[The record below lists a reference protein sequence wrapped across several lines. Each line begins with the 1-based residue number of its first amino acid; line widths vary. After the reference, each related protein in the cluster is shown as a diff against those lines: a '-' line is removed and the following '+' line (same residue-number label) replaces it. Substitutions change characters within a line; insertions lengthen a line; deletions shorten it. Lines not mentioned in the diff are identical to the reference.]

1 MTLKT
6 RISFGLLFMA
16 IMTTLVGV
24 LGIYF
29 VRWLSLDSE
38 NVLKDNYISIVAG
51 EQMLDALDRMDA
63 ASTVIQFSDTSLP
76 EEKRKFT
83 AAQLDF
89 LKSLVS
95 AENNIT
101 EKGEAETLQE
111 LRLAFEKYIT
121 VKDSIETLPRSP
133 NQYFSVFARQAWHI
147 KVAVLKLLK
156 INQDALTH
164 RNTQAKRTAQ
174 MAGLYMAITVVLAFV
189 LTVIA
194 IIKIPSMLTKPFL
207 VLTQKIKSVAARNY
221 TERLQ
226 VSSHDEFGTLATS
239 FNEMAE
245 QLERYEKSSLAT
257 LMAEKKRAES
267 IIQSMQDGI
276 LVLSE
281 SKSVIMINAVA
292 SELIGIAEADIIN
305 KNAEEIG
312 RFNHLVA
319 TLIDQLDSNDLKV
332 DVSEKDF
339 LRVYFRGKQA
349 FFLRQIIRVE
359 NDDESHQK
367 LGYIISLKNVTG
379 FKELDEAKS
388 DFMATV
394 SHELRTPLSAINMSL
409 RLLSDERIGKLDEPQ
424 QKLVGSMQQ
433 EVRRLL
439 KIVGELLELSR
450 AELGAELMRFGTAS
464 PERILDVA
472 VTSTMLQANQ
482 KGVNLE
488 VNLEPDV
495 PSVRAD
501 AQKIAWVLINLVSN
515 AVRFTPEGGS
525 VTINVS
531 LHNAGVKFTVRDTG
545 IGIAPQ
551 NLSRIFQKFFQI
563 KPEKFSSSDTGVGLG
578 LAISKEI
585 IEAHGGKIEVESE
598 VGKGSE
604 FSFTIVAAEE
614 KAETKP

>member
-16 IMTTLVGV
+16 IMTTLVGG

-38 NVLKDNYISIVAG
+38 NVLKDNYISIIAG

-63 ASTVIQFSDTSLP
+63 ALTVIQFSGTVLP
-76 EEKRKFT
+76 EEKRRFT

-89 LKSLVS
+89 SKSLVS
-95 AENNIT
+95 AENNVT
-101 EKGEAETLQE
+101 EKGEAETVQE
-111 LRLAFEKYIT
+111 LRQAFEEYVS
-121 VKDSIETLPRSP
+121 VKDSIETLPPSP
-133 NQYFSVFARQAWHI
+133 NQYFSVFAPQVRHT
-147 KVAVLKLLK
+147 KVIVLKLLK
-156 INQDALTH
+156 INQDALMH
-164 RNTQAKRTAQ
+164 RNAQAKRTAQ
-174 MAGLYMAITVVLAFV
+174 MAGFYMAITVILAFV
-189 LTVIA
+189 LAVIA
-194 IIKIPSMLTKPFL
+194 IFKIPTLLTKPIEA
-207 VLTQKIKSVAARNY
+207 LTQKIKSVAGRNY
-221 TERLQ
+221 NERLQ
-226 VSSHDEFGTLATS
+226 IASHDEIGTLARS

-257 LMAEKKRAES
+257 LMDEKKRAET
-267 IIQSMQDGI
+267 IIQSIQDGI

-292 SELIGIAEADIIN
+292 SEIIAIAEADIID
-305 KNAEEIG
+305 KNAEEVG
-312 RFNHLVA
+312 RLNHLVA
-319 TLIDQLDSNDLKV
+319 TLIEPLDSGDLKQ

-339 LRVYFRGKQA
+339 FRVYFRGKQA
-349 FFLRQIIRVE
+349 FFLRQVIRVE
-359 NDDESHQK
+359 KDDESHQQ
-367 LGYIISLKNVTG
+367 LGYIILLKNVTG

-450 AELGAELMRFGTAS
+450 AELGAELMHFGTAS

-472 VTSTMLQANQ
+472 VTSTMLQAGQ
-482 KGVNLE
+482 KGVNLD

-495 PSVRAD
+495 PTVRAD

-525 VTINVS
+525 VTVNVAR
-531 LHNAGVKFTVRDTG
+531 HNGGIKFSVKDTG

-551 NLSRIFQKFFQI
+551 NLSRIFQKFFQV
-563 KPEKFSSSDTGVGLG
+563 KPEKFSLADTGVGLG

-585 IEAHGGKIEVESE
+585 IEAHGTKIEVESE

-604 FSFTIVAAEE
+604 FSFVLAIAEE
-614 KAETKP
+614 NAEAKA